1 MKIILASKSPR
12 RKELIKYL
20 GMPFEI
26 ITAEADETVE
36 DVSPAEAVLEIS
48 KRKARAVKAARGV
61 FEDEVIVGADT
72 VVSLDGVILGKPAD
86 REEAKKTLSFLSGKS
101 HEVFTGVTLV
111 FEKEGKTVEKSF
123 FEKTAV
129 TFLPLTEEEIER
141 YLDVNEYADK
151 AGSYAIQ
158 GVFSAHVKGIEG
170 DYNNVV
176 GLPVSRIYRELK
188 EITD

>member
-26 ITAEADETVE
+26 ITAEADEAVE
-36 DVSPAEAVLEIS
+36 DISPAEAVLEIS

-61 FEDEVIVGADT
+61 FKDEVIVGADT

-86 REEAKKTLSFLSGKS
+86 REEAKKTLTFLSGKS
-101 HEVFTGVTLV
+101 HEVFTGVTLIY
-111 FEKEGKTVEKSF
+111 EKNGTATEKSF
-123 FEKTAV
+123 FEKTYV

-176 GLPVSRIYRELK
+176 GLPVSKIYRELK

>member
-26 ITAEADETVE
+26 ITAEADEAVE
-36 DVSPAEAVLEIS
+36 DISPAEAVLEIS

-86 REEAKKTLSFLSGKS
+86 REEAKKTLTFLSGKS
-101 HEVFTGVTLV
+101 HEVFTGVTLIY
-111 FEKEGKTVEKSF
+111 EKNGTVTEKSF
-123 FEKTAV
+123 FEKTSV
-129 TFLPLTEEEIER
+129 TFLPLTEGEIER

>member
-26 ITAEADETVE
+26 ITAEADEAVE

-61 FEDEVIVGADT
+61 FKDEVIVGADT

-86 REEAKKTLSFLSGKS
+86 RTDAKKTLTFLSGKS
-101 HEVFTGVTLV
+101 HEVFTGVTLIY
-111 FEKEGKTVEKSF
+111 EKNGTATEKSF
-123 FEKTAV
+123 FEKTCV
-129 TFLPLTEEEIER
+129 TFLPLTEGEIER

-188 EITD
+188 KITD